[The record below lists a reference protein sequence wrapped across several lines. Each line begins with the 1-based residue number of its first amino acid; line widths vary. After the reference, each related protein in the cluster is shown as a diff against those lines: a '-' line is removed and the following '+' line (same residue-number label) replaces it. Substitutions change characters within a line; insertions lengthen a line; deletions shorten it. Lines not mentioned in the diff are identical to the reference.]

1 MTLTFANNS
10 RSFDEA
16 KNRVRFWGYHS
27 AIEISFIV
35 EGDALK
41 KCNPQAVGAEA
52 RLLKA
57 FDAER
62 QRIHEVAEKVYAR
75 DQKPG
80 SYSYILVME
89 DF

>member
-1 MTLTFANNS
+1 MRLSFPNSS

-16 KNRVRFWGYHS
+16 NNRVRFWGYDS

-41 KCNPQAVGAEA
+41 KCSPLLCGTEAEF
-52 RLLKA
+52 LKA
-57 FDAER
+57 FDAAR
-62 QRIHEVAEKVYAR
+62 QRIHEVADKVYSNR
-75 DQKPG
+75 QKPG
-80 SYSYILVME
+80 SYSYILVTE

>member
-1 MTLTFANNS
+1 MTLSFPNNS

-16 KNRVRFWGYHS
+16 KNRVRFWGYDRS
-27 AIEISFIV
+27 IEISFFV

-41 KCNPQAVGAEA
+41 KFSPQAMSAEA
-52 RLLKA
+52 GFLKA
-57 FDAER
+57 FDTAR

-75 DQKPG
+75 GRKNG
-80 SYSYILVME
+80 SYSFVLAAA

>member
-1 MTLTFANNS
+1 MTLSFPNNS

-16 KNRVRFWGYHS
+16 KNRVRFWGYDS

-41 KCNPQAVGAEA
+41 KCSQQLCNTEAEF
-52 RLLKA
+52 LKA
-57 FDAER
+57 FDATR
-62 QRIHEVAEKVYAR
+62 QRIHEVAEKVYSNR
-75 DQKPG
+75 PKPG
-80 SYSYILVME
+80 SYSYMLGTK

>member
-1 MTLTFANNS
+1 MTLSFPNSS

-16 KNRVRFWGYHS
+16 NNRVRFWGYDS

-41 KCNPQAVGAEA
+41 KCSPHAGGAEA
-52 RLLKA
+52 ALLKA

-62 QRIHEVAEKVYAR
+62 QRIQEVAEKVYSR
-75 DQKPG
+75 GRKSG
-80 SYSYILVME
+80 SYSFVLMAS